1 MVIPWRSGGEE
12 RAEALA
18 WVRER
23 WLSHP
28 CVAWV
33 HVASDPEPEQPW
45 SKGSLVARGLRAFR
59 SLGAEVEI
67 VAVADADVWSAGVEE
82 AVQLCAAGE
91 PWVAP
96 HSWVARLSPAAT
108 ALVLAGREPAEA
120 EKAGGLERMRYEQT
134 AAGGL
139 VVLRRELA
147 EAAPID
153 PRFEGW
159 GYEDEAW
166 RYALESLG
174 GPRKRLKE
182 TLFHLWHP
190 PQKRSSARLARSL
203 ALKLR
208 YGQARRH
215 GPEAMR
221 KLVAEAVRE
230 LARRG
235 IGEAQAMEEAR

>member
-1 MVIPWRSGGEE
+1 M
-12 RAEALA
+12 
-18 WVRER
+18 
-23 WLSHP
+23 
-28 CVAWV
+28 
-33 HVASDPEPEQPW
+33 
-45 SKGSLVARGLRAFR
+45 
-59 SLGAEVEI
+59 
-67 VAVADADVWSAGVEE
+67 AVADADVWAPALEE
-82 AVQLCAAGE
+82 AVRLCAAGE

-96 HSWVARLSPAAT
+96 HTFVARLSRAAT
-108 ALVLAGREPAEA
+108 ELVLEGMEPEEA
-120 EKAGGLERMRYEQT
+120 ARRGGLERERYQQT

-147 EAAPID
+147 EAVPID

-159 GYEDEAW
+159 GHEDEAW
-166 RYALESLG
+166 RYALEALG
-174 GPRKRLKE
+174 GPRKRLPE

-190 PQKRSSARLARSL
+190 AAKRSPERLARSM

-215 GPEAMR
+215 GAPAMR

-235 IGEAQAMEEAR
+235 IGESNLTEALL